1 MNTLISCVSQ
11 VRGQN
16 KWRNRNAR
24 KFAAKEK
31 NGPLLDSSMSN
42 WHKVKSSEEGT
53 SVKKI
58 LP

>member
-31 NGPLLDSSMSN
+31 KMGLF
-42 WHKVKSSEEGT
+42 
-53 SVKKI
+53 
-58 LP
+58 